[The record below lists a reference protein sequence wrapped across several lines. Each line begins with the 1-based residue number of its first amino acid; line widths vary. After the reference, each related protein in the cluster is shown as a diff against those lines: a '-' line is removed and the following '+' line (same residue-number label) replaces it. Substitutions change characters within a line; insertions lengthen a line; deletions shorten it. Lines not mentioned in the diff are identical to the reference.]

1 MVDAN
6 MSVQHPM
13 MLSQDDHNQAFIGHL
28 FANPHMKHIA
38 GFGSSEFA
46 THIF

>member
-1 MVDAN
+1 
-6 MSVQHPM
+6 M
-13 MLSQDDHNQAFIGHL
+13 MLSQDDHNQAVIDRL
-28 FANPHMKHIA
+28 FANPHMKRIA